1 LQQQS
6 AGPSGCRL
14 DGPAAAHPDRALPD
28 GASPR
33 GRGPATASD
42 DVCAEDLAALYETLS
57 PKVLGYLRAHGAE
70 DPEGLTSEVFVQV
83 VARLDDLH
91 GGRPGLQ
98 TFVFSVAHARLVD
111 DLRRRERRPAE
122 APYEPHHDER
132 EAPSAEAAALRD
144 EGERRVHDALR
155 ELSEE
160 QRSVITLRVLGDLTL
175 DQTAD
180 VLGKSV
186 GAVKQLQRRGLQAL
200 RRRVE
205 RGEVAL

>member
-1 LQQQS
+1 LQEQS
-6 AGPSGCRL
+6 AGPPGQCL
-14 DGPAAAHPDRALPD
+14 GGPAAARPD
-28 GASPR
+28 GVPPGAGWPAGAGGQVR
-33 GRGPATASD
+33 GD
-42 DVCAEDLAALYETLS
+42 DLAALYGTLA

-83 VARLDDLH
+83 VARLDDLD
-91 GGRPGLQ
+91 GGEAGLR

-111 DLRRRERRPAE
+111 DHRRRARRPVE
-122 APYEPHHDER
+122 APYEPHQDARQE
-132 EAPSAEAAALRD
+132 PSAEAAALRD

-160 QRSVITLRVLGDLTL
+160 QRTVITLRVLGDLSL

-186 GAVKQLQRRGLQAL
+186 GAVKQLQRRGLHAL